1 MLLTKSK
8 KNHIILIYLMRE
20 VRMEQNDERVIGR
33 CFGTAV
39 LGPRGQLVIPV
50 EARKELGI
58 DTGSRLLVFG
68 HFGGRGLIFIKAEAA
83 EELLNI
89 MSSRI
94 GEIAKLVEE
103 SKTAGAEIEDEGK
116 AR

>member
-1 MLLTKSK
+1 
-8 KNHIILIYLMRE
+8 
-20 VRMEQNDERVIGR
+20 MEDESMQVVGK

-58 DTGSRLLVFG
+58 DTGSKLLVFG
-68 HFGGRGLIFIKAEAA
+68 HFNGRGLIFIKAEAA

-89 MSSRI
+89 MSSRLD
-94 GEIAKLVEE
+94 EIAKLVKE
-103 SKTAGAEIEDEGK
+103 SKTTDVGIEGEGK
-116 AR
+116 RS

>member
-1 MLLTKSK
+1 
-8 KNHIILIYLMRE
+8 
-20 VRMEQNDERVIGR
+20 MEQMNMRVIGR

-58 DTGSRLLVFG
+58 DAGSKLLVFG

-89 MSSRI
+89 MSSRL
-94 GEIAKLVEE
+94 EEVAKLVKE
-103 SKTAGAEIEDEGK
+103 SETAGAGIEGK
-116 AR
+116 GKAS

>member
-1 MLLTKSK
+1 MQ
-8 KNHIILIYLMRE
+8 E
-20 VRMEQNDERVIGR
+20 VRMEQMNMRVIGR

-39 LGPRGQLVIPV
+39 VGPRGQLVMPV

-89 MSSRI
+89 MSSRLD
-94 GEIAKLVEE
+94 EVAKLVKE
-103 SKTAGAEIEDEGK
+103 SKTTGTAIKGRGRAS
-116 AR
+116 

>member
-1 MLLTKSK
+1 
-8 KNHIILIYLMRE
+8 MRE
-20 VRMEQNDERVIGR
+20 VRMEKKDRHVIGR

-58 DTGSRLLVFG
+58 DTGSKLLVFG
-68 HFGGRGLIFIKAEAA
+68 HFSGRGLIFIKAEAA

-89 MSSRI
+89 MSSRLD
-94 GEIAKLVEE
+94 EIARLVKE
-103 SKTAGAEIEDEGK
+103 SKATDVGIEGEGK
-116 AR
+116 AS

>member
-1 MLLTKSK
+1 
-8 KNHIILIYLMRE
+8 
-20 VRMEQNDERVIGR
+20 MEQKDERIIGR

-58 DTGSRLLVFG
+58 DTGSKLLVFG

-83 EELLNI
+83 EGLLNI
-89 MSSRI
+89 MSSRLD
-94 GEIAKLVEE
+94 EVAKLVKNNKIADVGLEGE
-103 SKTAGAEIEDEGK
+103 GRASK
-116 AR
+116 

>member
-1 MLLTKSK
+1 
-8 KNHIILIYLMRE
+8 
-20 VRMEQNDERVIGR
+20 MEQMHMRVIGR

-58 DTGSRLLVFG
+58 DAGSRLLVFG
-68 HFGGRGLIFIKAEAA
+68 HFDGRGLIFIKAEAA

-89 MSSRI
+89 MSSRLD
-94 GEIAKLVEE
+94 EVAKLVQE
-103 SKTAGAEIEDEGK
+103 SKAAGAEMKSEGK
-116 AR
+116 AS

>member
-1 MLLTKSK
+1 
-8 KNHIILIYLMRE
+8 
-20 VRMEQNDERVIGR
+20 MEQMHMRVIGR

-58 DTGSRLLVFG
+58 ETGSKLLVFG

-83 EELLNI
+83 EEMLNV
-89 MSSRI
+89 MSSRLD
-94 GEIAKLVEE
+94 EVAKLVQE
-103 SKTAGAEIEDEGK
+103 SKAASAGIKSEGK
-116 AR
+116 AS

>member
-1 MLLTKSK
+1 
-8 KNHIILIYLMRE
+8 
-20 VRMEQNDERVIGR
+20 MEQRDKRLIGR

-58 DTGSRLLVFG
+58 DSGSRLLVFG
-68 HFGGRGLIFIKAEAA
+68 HFGGRGLIFMKAEAA

-89 MSSRI
+89 MSSRLDEVARLVKENRTTD
-94 GEIAKLVEE
+94 GETK
-103 SKTAGAEIEDEGK
+103 GEGK
-116 AR
+116 AS

>member
-1 MLLTKSK
+1 
-8 KNHIILIYLMRE
+8 
-20 VRMEQNDERVIGR
+20 MEEKDRRVIGT

-58 DTGSRLLVFG
+58 DTGSKLLVFG
-68 HFGGRGLIFIKAEAA
+68 HLSGRGLILIKGEAA

-89 MSSRI
+89 VSSRLDELARLI
-94 GEIAKLVEE
+94 KDSGASDAGTENE
-103 SKTAGAEIEDEGK
+103 SIQGG
-116 AR
+116 

>member
-1 MLLTKSK
+1 MLGVK
-8 KNHIILIYLMRE
+8 
-20 VRMEQNDERVIGR
+20 MEQMNMRVIGR

-58 DTGSRLLVFG
+58 DTGSKLLVFG

-89 MSSRI
+89 MSSRLD
-94 GEIAKLVEE
+94 EVAKLVQE
-103 SKTAGAEIEDEGK
+103 SKAAGAGIEGK
-116 AR
+116 GKAS

>member
-1 MLLTKSK
+1 
-8 KNHIILIYLMRE
+8 
-20 VRMEQNDERVIGR
+20 MEQIHMRVIGR

-58 DTGSRLLVFG
+58 DTGSKLLVFG

-83 EELLNI
+83 EEMLNV
-89 MSSRI
+89 MSSRLD
-94 GEIAKLVEE
+94 EVAKLVQE
-103 SKTAGAEIEDEGK
+103 SKAAGAGVQRKGK
-116 AR
+116 AS

>member
-1 MLLTKSK
+1 
-8 KNHIILIYLMRE
+8 
-20 VRMEQNDERVIGR
+20 MEQKEERIIGR

-58 DTGSRLLVFG
+58 DTGSKLLVFG

-89 MSSRI
+89 MSSRLD
-94 GEIAKLVEE
+94 EVTKLVKENII
-103 SKTAGAEIEDEGK
+103 SDVGLEDGGK
-116 AR
+116 RS